1 MLAKR
6 NDLIHDRAML
16 AGESRAAHGVSGRH
30 WLGII
35 VLTLVAPL
43 LLAFMPPATQIS
55 IPIGT
60 NGNAAAAATARLVG
74 GIIEY
79 SRWPTERNPVR
90 LCVIGPA
97 QLDGQL
103 GALRLSGGRGIERRD
118 VDAATLES
126 ADRCD
131 VLYMG
136 EIGLIAMRRWVAR
149 VRGGAVLTIAEQDA
163 ACRSEAMVCL
173 IPEARSLSFQLNID
187 AVARSG
193 LRVDP
198 RVLRLAPAP
207 LNPVCGKCLPALTGD

>member
-1 MLAKR
+1 MLV
-6 NDLIHDRAML
+6 
-16 AGESRAAHGVSGRH
+16 GESRMAQGAIGRH
-30 WLGII
+30 GLGIMM
-35 VLTLVAPL
+35 LALVAPL
-43 LLAFMPPATQIS
+43 LLAFMPPVKLAS
-55 IPIGT
+55 IPFGT
-60 NGNAAAAATARLVG
+60 NGDPAAAATARLVG

-79 SRWPTERNPVR
+79 SRWPTVRNPVR

-97 QLDGQL
+97 RLDGQL

-118 VDAATLES
+118 VDAAAMES

-136 EIGLIAMRRWVAR
+136 QIGLVAMTRWVAR

-163 ACRSEAMVCL
+163 ACRSEAMFCL

-198 RVLRLAPAP
+198 RVLRLAKGE
-207 LNPVCGKCLPALTGD
+207 N